1 MTFTSHEIHAR
12 FGKHSASIEG
22 HPDQK
27 EETHEKLRFL
37 LMRLVGE
44 IDGLVPD
51 GRAKSVAMTE
61 LETASMWFHKALA
74 QQ

>member
-12 FGKHSASIEG
+12 FGKHPASIEG

-27 EETHEKLRFL
+27 EHSHELLRKQFVE
-37 LMRLVGE
+37 LVAA
-44 IDGLVPD
+44 IDSTIPD
-51 GRAKSVAMTE
+51 GRAKEKGMTE
-61 LETASMWFHKALA
+61 LETASMWLHKALA